1 MIIVTG
7 FLTVA
12 PGRRDRFLEISLP
25 SVRQAR
31 EHPSCL
37 DFAVSPD
44 PIDPVRVN
52 IAERWADRAALEGF
66 RGSGADDEMGELILS
81 IDIDEFDVLEA

>member
-7 FLTVA
+7 SLTVA

-25 SVRQAR
+25 SVHQAR
-31 EHPSCL
+31 ETPGCL

-44 PIDPVRVN
+44 PVDPTRVN
-52 IAERWADRAALEGF
+52 IAERWADRSALDEF
-66 RGSGADDEMGELILS
+66 RGAGADDEMGELILS
-81 IDIDEFDVLEA
+81 IDVSEFEVLES